1 MKSIFISKDIQ
12 DLIPELSKLVSEN
25 KLTAQSLIDFQALPF
40 DCPTPAD
47 ITFFAS
53 IRAADFYLSKCKVSP
68 IIAVAGNET
77 ARKIKDKYQLDV
89 TFVAEES
96 GNPEHEAALFNHWR
110 GDKTV
115 VFPTSNVS
123 LGTYMKNVPDTHKT
137 IIQVYQTVATQ
148 ARIEKHSVYVF
159 SSPSN
164 VLAFMQVNQFPKD
177 AIIVAWG
184 NSTQKAL
191 QSQGIAVQHTLL
203 KDQQVALLAWLKTEN
218 FI

>member
-1 MKSIFISKDIQ
+1 MKPIFISKDIQ

-25 KLTAQSLIDFQALPF
+25 KITANSLIDFQSLTF
-40 DCPTPAD
+40 DCPTAAD

-77 ARKIKDKYQLDV
+77 ARKIKDKYQLEV
-89 TFVAEES
+89 AFVAEES
-96 GNPEHEAALFNHWR
+96 GNPEHEAALFNNWR

-115 VFPTSNVS
+115 IFPASNVS

-148 ARIEKHSVYVF
+148 ARIDKHRVYIF

-177 AIIVAWG
+177 AVIVAWG

-191 QSQGIAVQHTLL
+191 HSQGVKVQHTLL
-203 KDQQVALLAWLKTEN
+203 KDQQVALLAWLQNEN
-218 FI
+218 YI

>member
-1 MKSIFISKDIQ
+1 MKPIFISKDIQ

-25 KLTAQSLIDFQALPF
+25 KITANSLIDFQALTF
-40 DCPTPAD
+40 DCPTAAD

-77 ARKIKDKYQLDV
+77 ARKIKDKYQLEV
-89 TFVAEES
+89 AFVAEES
-96 GNPEHEAALFNHWR
+96 GNPEHEAALFNNWR

-115 VFPTSNVS
+115 IFPASNVS
-123 LGTYMKNVPDTHKT
+123 LGTYIKNVPDTHKT

-148 ARIEKHSVYVF
+148 ARIDKHRVYIF

-177 AIIVAWG
+177 AVIVAWG

-191 QSQGIAVQHTLL
+191 HSQGVKVQHTLL
-203 KDQQVALLAWLKTEN
+203 KDQQVALLAWLQNEN
-218 FI
+218 YI